1 MSASLGDRLLAAF
14 AKATSAFA
22 PWHKWPFLIAIPTLA
37 GIRVIMRERNLFNTE
52 TAPPKLTPPE
62 GGVTAHRTADG
73 SFNSLD
79 LPWMGMAGARFGRNV
94 PIKET
99 FAPAPSSLYEPN
111 PRRISNELLARR
123 EFVPVP
129 YLNVMVSGWLQFM
142 VHDWLSHGEN
152 QRADPHQVPIEP
164 GDDWPQKSMTILRST
179 PAPTTPADAGRPATY
194 TNIVTH
200 WWDGS
205 QIYGSDLKRQLRIR
219 SDPETGQVLPDGKIG
234 LNAKRPPADRADAR
248 RKRRTPKAQGSPISS
263 SPA

>member
-129 YLNVMVSGWLQFM
+129 YLNVMVSGWLP
-142 VHDWLSHGEN
+142 VHG
-152 QRADPHQVPIEP
+152 P
-164 GDDWPQKSMTILRST
+164 
-179 PAPTTPADAGRPATY
+179 
-194 TNIVTH
+194 
-200 WWDGS
+200 
-205 QIYGSDLKRQLRIR
+205 
-219 SDPETGQVLPDGKIG
+219 
-234 LNAKRPPADRADAR
+234 
-248 RKRRTPKAQGSPISS
+248 
-263 SPA
+263 